1 MCLSSWT
8 LHWAGE
14 SCYSLANFYEALRV
28 QSKEKK
34 IISDQRSNRELK
46 CWLITHSTHYQ
57 KLLLYANKHFMYL
70 NLAKSNHRR
79 QQGAEGGKNHKAS
92 ISIKLLEQPE
102 WINPSMDWLWAPMGY
117 TSASLRSGAL
127 SFVSAVY
134 SPQSSTQRPCQPS
147 VAHDAN
153 GTIRMD
159 EWLTPCLGF
168 FVCLFVAMMKFHDKM
183 ENWREKDL
191 FCLHFHITIHW
202 RKSGQ

>member
-1 MCLSSWT
+1 MPSLTNLTLSRRK
-8 LHWAGE
+8 L
-14 SCYSLANFYEALRV
+14 LFI
-28 QSKEKK
+28 SKFLWSTASSKQRKK

-79 QQGAEGGKNHKAS
+79 QRGAEGGKNHKAS

-134 SPQSSTQRPCQPS
+134 SPQSSTHSGLVSLQSHMMLTVPF
-147 VAHDAN
+147 
-153 GTIRMD
+153 
-159 EWLTPCLGF
+159 EWMSDWLL
-168 FVCLFVAMMKFHDKM
+168 A
-183 ENWREKDL
+183 
-191 FCLHFHITIHW
+191 
-202 RKSGQ
+202 